1 MFDAK
6 KLLDMM
12 VGSGGAQGAQ
22 GGASQGGI
30 GGLIGSVL
38 GRSGSGGG
46 AGGAL
51 GGLASMAGQILGQA
65 TQGVKE
71 GAQKIDG
78 ATGASTKADQM
89 LRGAT
94 GGQGAGDLLARA
106 KDMAGKNPLAAGA
119 AIGGIGAL
127 LLGTRMGRG
136 LAGSAA
142 QAGALALIGGLAY
155 KAYQNYSAGKPLLGG
170 AAAGQIE
177 EAPTESPYGTTGDSA
192 ADNET
197 AMLMIRSMIA
207 AAAADGMIDNE
218 ERSRIIG
225 GLEQAGLDVNSAK
238 FLDQEFAHPA
248 RVSDLVAAATTPEMK
263 AQVYT
268 AARIAIDP
276 DTAEEKSFLAAL
288 SAQLGLDA
296 GFVDHIEAVASG
308 AKQA

>member
-12 VGSGGAQGAQ
+12 VGAGGAQGGQAAQ
-22 GGASQGGI
+22 GGV
-30 GGLIGSVL
+30 GGLLGSVL
-38 GRSGSGGG
+38 GKAG
-46 AGGAL
+46 AGGGAL

-71 GAQKIDG
+71 GAQKLDG
-78 ATGASTKADQM
+78 ATGASSKADQL

-94 GGQGAGDLLARA
+94 GGQGAGDLLNRA
-106 KDMAGKNPLAAGA
+106 KDMMGKNPMAAGA

-127 LLGTRMGRG
+127 LLGTKMGRG
-136 LAGSAA
+136 LAGTAA

-170 AAAGQIE
+170 SATGQIE
-177 EAPTESPYGTTGDSA
+177 EAPAESPYGTTGNSA

-197 AMLMIRSMIA
+197 AILMIRSMIA

-225 GLEQAGLDVNSAK
+225 GLEQAGMDVNSAK
-238 FLDQEFAHPA
+238 FLDQEFANPA
-248 RVSDLVAAATTPEMK
+248 RVSDLVAAATTAEMK

-276 DTAEEKSFLAAL
+276 DTAEEKAFLAAL

-308 AKQA
+308 AKQG